1 MCESEK
7 RQNWI
12 SAPRR
17 KLPKARFDRNLTF
30 MTIVRFPKAFQMRID
45 LCHKFYLTTT
55 LCWRANA
62 PRTTMMAARE
72 RAVRR
77 SRRKRR
83 RGGEEGEG
91 GGEGG
96 DGEEDGEEPQ
106 KVCSVITL
114 SSSPYWC
121 LLPILGRNKEPQPP
135 ASECSYQESSFWSL
149 KHICRFVQKKWQPES
164 VLGARLKTLNPCRHL
179 NLRDGV
185 SDYSPQFCF
194 HNKNQPGL
202 DVSGCFDNR
211 PENWIYEKGDSK
223 WEK

>member
-1 MCESEK
+1 
-7 RQNWI
+7 
-12 SAPRR
+12 
-17 KLPKARFDRNLTF
+17 
-30 MTIVRFPKAFQMRID
+30 
-45 LCHKFYLTTT
+45 
-55 LCWRANA
+55 
-62 PRTTMMAARE
+62 MMAARE

-121 LLPILGRNKEPQPP
+121 LLPILGRIKEPQPP
-135 ASECSYQESSFWSL
+135 SFRVFISGIFFL
-149 KHICRFVQKKWQPES
+149 DICRCVQKKWQPES

-194 HNKNQPGL
+194 HNKTQPGL

-211 PENWIYEKGDSK
+211 PER
-223 WEK
+223 